1 MDKIIGKWQNE
12 SIGYVF
18 DEHGNLT
25 IHWLKIN
32 ISKIGSWHIENNEII
47 FSYGD
52 YPYLN
57 WKGKINYVNDIELSI
72 TDLSNEKG
80 VVDILKRTE
89 NILKTQTDMFSNDEM
104 ESTPVQV
111 KEKNFKTKIIDFIS
125 SFLGLAFLT
134 ALFGLFG
141 FLFYD
146 GFKYESHQYT
156 YFSIGSILFVF
167 SAMLLLLTLYK
178 DYDTDNLFFK
188 FYAIFFA
195 SFLVIPILYYVLVF
209 FFALVTLW
217 YYLLCIGIIIAFFV
231 LVQNKEEKWIYKS
244 AIIILTIASLYL
256 LYDAKSILKIQ
267 FEVTFDN
274 KKLDFFDE

>member
-1 MDKIIGKWQNE
+1 M
-12 SIGYVF
+12 
-18 DEHGNLT
+18 
-25 IHWLKIN
+25 
-32 ISKIGSWHIENNEII
+32 
-47 FSYGD
+47 
-52 YPYLN
+52 
-57 WKGKINYVNDIELSI
+57 
-72 TDLSNEKG
+72 
-80 VVDILKRTE
+80 
-89 NILKTQTDMFSNDEM
+89 
-104 ESTPVQV
+104 
-111 KEKNFKTKIIDFIS
+111 
-125 SFLGLAFLT
+125 
-134 ALFGLFG
+134 
-141 FLFYD
+141 
-146 GFKYESHQYT
+146 
-156 YFSIGSILFVF
+156 LFVF